1 MKKNDKL
8 YIRKVF
14 FISKLTLV
22 LVLLFTVVRTVL
34 LPEHI
39 EKTLDPASELG
50 RDGVRVNET
59 MSLSDLS
66 FADYAEIVER
76 NPFGT
81 SGQTT
86 GTSKWASMSN
96 LTGSEDSISE
106 ELGLALFGTVSGSP
120 VVARAIIK
128 NLKTGVFDLY
138 KMGQTVEG
146 ARIEGIDTDA
156 VILVHNGERKILRLN
171 IAQSGSNNNNTE
183 TPSSKTINEMSN
195 AVRTDLSTKKAHTDV
210 RTKIGCVEAILKEA
224 VIEPHVVDGQV
235 EGLKI
240 TNLENIKEAKE
251 LGLKNGD
258 VIRAVNGHR
267 LTSKQKAHQIF
278 KKARSQA
285 AISLELLRDDKT
297 KKLSFDL
304 R

>member
-14 FISKLTLV
+14 FISKLTLI
-22 LVLLFTVVRTVL
+22 LVLLFTVVKTVL

-39 EKTLDPASELG
+39 EKALAPASALG
-50 RDGVRVNET
+50 GDGVRVNET
-59 MSLSDLS
+59 MSLPDLS
-66 FADYAEIVER
+66 SADYAEIVER

-86 GTSKWASMSN
+86 GTSKLASTAN
-96 LTGSEDSISE
+96 FAGFEHPVSE
-106 ELGLALFGTVSGSP
+106 ELGLALFGTVTGSP
-120 VVARAIIK
+120 AVARAIIK
-128 NLKTGVFDLY
+128 DLKTGVFDLY

-146 ARIEGIDTDA
+146 ARIEGIDTDE
-156 VILVHNGERKILRLN
+156 VILVRNGEIKILRLN
-171 IAQSGSNNNNTE
+171 IAQSISNNNSTE
-183 TPSSKTINEMSN
+183 TPSHKTINEISN
-195 AVRTDLSTKKAHTDV
+195 AVRTDLSTQDAHTDV
-210 RTKIGCVEAILKEA
+210 RTKIGCVETVLKEA
-224 VIEPHVVDGQV
+224 IIEPYVVDGQV
-235 EGLKI
+235 EGLRI
-240 TNLENIKEAKE
+240 TDLENIKEAKE

-258 VIRAVNGHR
+258 IIRTVNGHR

-285 AISLELLRDDKT
+285 AISLELLRGDET
-297 KKLSFDL
+297 KKLSFDS

>member
-1 MKKNDKL
+1 MKKGSKL
-8 YIRKVF
+8 YTRKVF
-14 FISKLTLV
+14 FVSKLALV
-22 LVLLFTVVRTVL
+22 LVLGYVVIRTVL
-34 LPEHI
+34 LPKHI
-39 EKTLDPASELG
+39 EKALAPASALG

-59 MSLSDLS
+59 MSLPDLS

-81 SGQTT
+81 SDQTT
-86 GTSKWASMSN
+86 GTSKWASRAN
-96 LTGSEDSISE
+96 FTGFERPVSE

-120 VVARAIIK
+120 AVARAIIK
-128 NLKTGVFDLY
+128 DLKTGVFDLY
-138 KMGQTVEG
+138 KMGQTVED
-146 ARIEGIDTDA
+146 ARIEGIDKDA
-156 VILVHNGERKILRLN
+156 VILAHNGERKILRLN
-171 IAQSGSNNNNTE
+171 IAQSSSNNNNTE
-183 TPSSKTINEMSN
+183 TPLSKTINEMSN

-210 RTKIGCVEAILKEA
+210 RTKIGCVEATLKEA

-235 EGLKI
+235 EGLRI
-240 TNLENIKEAKE
+240 TDLENIKDAKD
-251 LGLKNGD
+251 LGLKNDD
-258 VIRAVNGHR
+258 VIRAANGHR
-267 LTSKQKAHQIF
+267 LTSKQKAYQIF

>member
-1 MKKNDKL
+1 MKKSDKL
-8 YIRKVF
+8 YVCKVF
-14 FISKLTLV
+14 FISKLTLA

-39 EKTLDPASELG
+39 EKTLASASAPG
-50 RDGVRVNET
+50 GDGVRVNET

-66 FADYAEIVER
+66 SADYAEIVER
-76 NPFGT
+76 NPFGI
-81 SGQTT
+81 SAQTT
-86 GTSKWASMSN
+86 GTNKWASF
-96 LTGSEDSISE
+96 EPAVSE

-120 VVARAIIK
+120 AVARAIIK

-146 ARIEGIDTDA
+146 ARIEGIGTDE
-156 VILVHNGERKILRLN
+156 VILAHNGERKILRLN
-171 IAQSGSNNNNTE
+171 IAQFSSSNNSTE

-195 AVRTDLSTKKAHTDV
+195 AVRTDLSTQNAHTDA

-224 VIEPHVVDGQV
+224 VIEPHVVDGQI
-235 EGLKI
+235 EGLRI
-240 TNLENIKEAKE
+240 TDLENIKEAKE

-258 VIRAVNGHR
+258 IIRAVNGHR
-267 LTSKQKAHQIF
+267 LTSKQKAHQIL
-278 KKARSQA
+278 KKAGSQA
-285 AISLELLRDDKT
+285 AISLELLRDDET